1 MAETY
6 EKIATTTLGSD
17 SATVTFSSISSAY
30 TDLVIVC
37 NFGNTAS
44 DVVSFIRFN
53 GDTGSN
59 YSNTK
64 VYGNGS
70 SAGSQRDSNIT
81 YAKITDNITA
91 NTLIMNTIINIQN
104 YSNATTFKTALVRY
118 NNASGIVEA
127 IVNLWRNTAAI
138 NQIQFG
144 NSSSNYLTGSTFTLY
159 GILKAA

>member
-30 TDLVIVC
+30 TDLVVVC

-44 DVVSFIRFN
+44 DIVSFIRFN
-53 GDTGSN
+53 GDSGSN

-64 VYGNGS
+64 ILGS
-70 SAGSQRDSNIT
+70 NTTTASQRDSSIT
-81 YAKITDNITA
+81 YAKITDNVTA
-91 NTLIMNTIINIQN
+91 NTLTMNTVINIQN
-104 YSNATTFKTALVRY
+104 YSNTTTYKTALVRY
-118 NNASGIVEA
+118 NNAGVIVQG

-144 NSSSNYLTGSTFTLY
+144 NSSSNYRTGSTFTIY
-159 GILKAA
+159 GIKAA

>member
-17 SATVTFSSISSAY
+17 SATITFSSISSAY

-53 GDTGSN
+53 GDSGSN

-64 VYGNGS
+64 ILGNGS
-70 SAGSQRDSNIT
+70 VTVSQRDANDT
-81 YAKITDNITA
+81 KAKITDNVTD
-91 NTLIMNTIINIQN
+91 NTVTMNVIINIQN
-104 YSNATTFKTALVRY
+104 YSNTTTYKNALVRY
-118 NNASGIVEA
+118 NSGKAIVEA
-127 IVNLWRNTAAI
+127 ILNMWRNTAAI
-138 NQIQFG
+138 NQIEFG
-144 NSSSNYLTGSTFTLY
+144 NSSSNYRTGSTFTLY